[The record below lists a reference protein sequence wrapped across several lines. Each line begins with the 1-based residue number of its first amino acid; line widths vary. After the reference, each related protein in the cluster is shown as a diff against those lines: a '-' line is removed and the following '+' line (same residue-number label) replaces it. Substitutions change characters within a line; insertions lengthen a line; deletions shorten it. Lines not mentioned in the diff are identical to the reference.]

1 MKTQIENKI
10 KQKLETLLKTD
21 ITVDFII
28 TEDKFS
34 CFIKT
39 KGGIGIH
46 TLLGKI
52 TSKGIYLTSGHTS
65 SPYRRQGISLKV
77 RESIHFVLKEE
88 KLGVLYTNE
97 KEFIDPKKTPDG
109 VSPLR
114 ELWEKLVS
122 KGNAKKENGNYI
134 MI

>member
-1 MKTQIENKI
+1 MKTLIENKI
-10 KQKLETLLKTD
+10 KQKLEMLLKTD
-21 ITVDFII
+21 ITVDFLI

-39 KGGIGIH
+39 KGGINIH

-65 SPYRRQGISLKV
+65 SPYRRQGIALKV
-77 RESIHFVLKEE
+77 RESIHEVLKE
-88 KLGVLYTNE
+88 KNKGVLYTNK
-97 KEFIDPKKTPDG
+97 KEFIDPSKTPNG
-109 VSPLR
+109 ISPLY
-114 ELWEKLVS
+114 ELWEKLIL
-122 KGNAKKENGNYI
+122 KGKVEKEGDEYR